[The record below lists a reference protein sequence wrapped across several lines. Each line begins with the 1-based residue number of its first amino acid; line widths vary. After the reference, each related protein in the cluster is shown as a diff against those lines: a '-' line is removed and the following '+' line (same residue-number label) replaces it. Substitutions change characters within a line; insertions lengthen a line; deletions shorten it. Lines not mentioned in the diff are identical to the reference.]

1 MSSPDLLQQDCIGI
15 SRNRGQPL
23 DNEPHLHPAP
33 LDPERNV
40 SEEHRFLGVN
50 RFTGRGRQSGRR
62 EDHAQADWAEFDAID
77 YYCEGLPP
85 RSIAPE
91 IVAKAIRY
99 RQRGWNLLW
108 FQAGVLQHSRNRP
121 WLGKHRRRLGRD
133 QIFQLSCRNAP
144 SAGVLLSR
152 FRHQR
157 TRHIVAISPPRF
169 CRMTGGEPMASLIE
183 HLSDQWAAR
192 ASCPSSLLWG
202 SVTELVLHAVPCL
215 AIENCLVLPGIA
227 GALVRDLAM

>member
-1 MSSPDLLQQDCIGI
+1 
-15 SRNRGQPL
+15 
-23 DNEPHLHPAP
+23 
-33 LDPERNV
+33 
-40 SEEHRFLGVN
+40 
-50 RFTGRGRQSGRR
+50 
-62 EDHAQADWAEFDAID
+62 ADWAEFDAID

-99 RQRGWNLLW
+99 RQRCWHLLC

-133 QIFQLSCRNAP
+133 QMFQLSCRNAP

-152 FRHQR
+152 FRHQW
-157 TRHIVAISPPRF
+157 TRHIVPISPPRF
-169 CRMTGGEPMASLIE
+169 CGMTGGEPMASLVE
-183 HLSDQWAAR
+183 HLSDQRAAR

-202 SVTELVLHAVPCL
+202 SVTELVLHAVP
-215 AIENCLVLPGIA
+215 
-227 GALVRDLAM
+227 